1 MVEVGPGELFLGGEL
16 NPETGERTSGNVLY
30 ESHQFTTHGV
40 IVGMTGSGKTGL
52 GLIVLE
58 EALLQ
63 NIPALI
69 IDPKGDMGNLLLNF
83 PNFAPSDFR
92 PWIDEGEA
100 QRKGD
105 DPDTYAAS
113 QASLWEKGLGGW
125 GIDASRMQRLKDSST
140 TTIYTPG
147 SNNGVPLNVVG
158 NLTPPDLSWETHAEV
173 LRDEI
178 EAFVSSLLLLAGVE
192 ADPISSPEHI
202 LLSTIIERSWQAG
215 QTLDLATLIGQI
227 QTPPIRKLGVFELD
241 TFFPPKDR
249 MKLAMKINGLI
260 ASPSFSSWLE
270 GDPIDMDELLYAPDG
285 SPRAAV
291 VNIAHLSDTERQ
303 FIVTLLYSKLV
314 TWMRKQQGS
323 SQLRAIAYMDEV
335 FGFCPPTAEPPSKK
349 PILTLL
355 KQARAYGVG
364 LLLSTQNPVD
374 LDYKAMS
381 NAGTWMVGRLQTE
394 RDKARIVEA
403 LKSASGEVDVK
414 LFDRLISGLGK
425 REFVLHSTRS
435 SQPTVFT
442 TRWAMSYLAG
452 PLSRDQIARL
462 TKDDPARPAT
472 APAIQPSKSGVSNPP
487 DQSDVP
493 NTDSEVPLPPVVAD
507 GTNVYHLSPSAPWA
521 SAVGA
526 DRSSSRFEAALVARV
541 KLTFDDRY
549 AELAHDEE
557 WEAVFTPLGSQF
569 DPGQAVVVDY
579 DDRDFVTSQP
589 VNGSYVLPDLDLKS
603 KQTFISAAADLKD
616 WLARNQ
622 KVEIFRNATLKL
634 YSRIGESETD
644 FGTRCSRA
652 ADDAADQAIAALKK
666 KYATRIKTVQSQLS
680 TAERRV
686 QDLAGD
692 VAISKQSEMI
702 SGAGDL
708 LSAVLGGRR
717 RSPSLRGVASRRSAT
732 RKKQVR
738 FETAQDKVAEKMSD
752 LVAIEDDLEMDVLE
766 ITGSWQQTATEIELK
781 EVALEKT
788 DIRVED
794 LAVLWVPTP

>member
-1 MVEVGPGELFLGGEL
+1 MLEVGSGELFLGGEL
-16 NPETGERTSGNVLY
+16 DPKSGERTGDNILY
-30 ESHQFTTHGV
+30 ESHHLTTHGV

-52 GLIVLE
+52 GLIILE

-83 PNFAPSDFR
+83 PDFEASDFR

-100 QRKGD
+100 QRKGG
-105 DPDTYAAS
+105 DPDSYATS
-113 QASLWEKGLGGW
+113 QAELWQNGLAGW
-125 GIDASRMQRLKDSST
+125 DITPERMRTLKSGSE

-158 NLTPPDLSWETHAEV
+158 NLTPPGLSWDTHAEV

-178 EAFVSSLLLLAGVE
+178 EAFVSSLLLLAGIE

-202 LLSTIIERSWQAG
+202 LLSTIIERAWQAG
-215 QTLDLATLIGQI
+215 QTLDLAALIGQI
-227 QTPPIRKLGVFELD
+227 QTPPIRKLGVFEID

-270 GDPIDMDELLYAPDG
+270 GDPIDMDELLYTSEG
-285 SPRAAV
+285 KPRAAV
-291 VNIAHLSDTERQ
+291 INIAHLSDTERQ
-303 FIVTLLYSKLV
+303 FIVTLLFSKLV

-323 SQLRAIAYMDEV
+323 SELRALAYMDEV

-355 KQARAYGVG
+355 KQARAFGVG

-403 LKSASGEVDVK
+403 LKSASGDVDVK
-414 LFDRLISGLGK
+414 MFDQLISNLGK
-425 REFVLHSTRS
+425 REFLLHSTRS

-452 PLSRDQIARL
+452 PLSRNQIASL
-462 TKDDPARPAT
+462 TKDDPARRAKPVSTPSEPSSTEAS
-472 APAIQPSKSGVSNPP
+472 APAAIDEG
-487 DQSDVP
+487 
-493 NTDSEVPLPPVVAD
+493 EVPLAPIVAD
-507 GTNVYHLSPSAPWA
+507 GVAVYYLDPAAPWA
-521 SAVGA
+521 EKVGA
-526 DRSSSRFEAALVARV
+526 TPSSKDLHAALVARV
-541 KLTFDDRY
+541 NLTFDDRY
-549 AELAHDEE
+549 AELNHTEE
-557 WEAVFTPLGSQF
+557 WEAVFTPLSSRF
-569 DPGQAVVVDY
+569 DPAEATVVDY
-579 DDRDFVTSQP
+579 DNRDFAVVEPQ
-589 VNGSYVLPDLDLKS
+589 GASYHLPELDLKS
-603 KQTFISAAADLKD
+603 KQTFIRAEADLKE

-622 KVEIFRNATLKL
+622 TVEIFRNTELKV
-634 YSRIGESETD
+634 YSRIGETED
-644 FGTRCSRA
+644 EFKKRCADA
-652 ADDAADQAIAALKK
+652 ADDGADNAIAGLKK
-666 KYATRIKTVQSQLS
+666 KYATKIKTVRNQLS
-680 TAERRV
+680 AAERRV
-686 QDLAGD
+686 QDLSGD
-692 VAISKQSEMI
+692 VAASKQNEML

-717 RSPSLRGVASRRSAT
+717 RSSSLRGVASRRAAT
-732 RKKQVR
+732 RKTQGR
-738 FETAQDKVAEKMSD
+738 LETAQSKVDEKVSD
-752 LVAIEDDLEMDVLE
+752 LLAIEDDLEIDVLDIAGE
-766 ITGSWQQTATEIELK
+766 WEDKAAAIEPM
-781 EVALEKT
+781 EVPLEKT
-788 DIRVED
+788 DIKVDD
-794 LAVLWVPTP
+794 LAVLWLPIA